1 MIRVGSRVRIRDVG
15 VLEELDDV
23 DDNPL
28 VSDEM
33 YEMAG
38 GCYRVQGE
46 DVWTRNVLIRGWWF
60 SPEMLELIEPITNP
74 NDFIKLIKEKLDDDE
89 KISLF
94 TLAETMEDEL

>member
-1 MIRVGSRVRIRDVG
+1 MIRVGSRVRVREVE

-28 VSDEM
+28 VSEEM

-46 DVWTRNVLIRGWWF
+46 DFWTRNVMICGWWF
-60 SPEMLELIEPITNP
+60 SPEMLELLEPITDP
-74 NDFIKLIKEKLDDDE
+74 NDFIKLIKEKLDDDG

-94 TLAETMEDEL
+94 ALAETMEDEL